1 MTNVSITGHT
11 ANSGLN
17 TNRSSVKDSKK
28 EKGASD
34 VTITYRFPMQFLAFR
49 PPTLFMADQAVRATY
64 GKEAA

>member
-1 MTNVSITGHT
+1 MTNVSITGHK
-11 ANSGLN
+11 ANGNLN
-17 TNRSSVKDSKK
+17 TNRSAVKNYKK
-28 EKGASD
+28 EKGDSD